1 MKNRNL
7 VSAWTMLIAGASGL
21 VASFVLTIDKFK
33 VLKDAGYTPSCNINA
48 TLNCKSVMLSKQA
61 EVFGFPN
68 SIIGIG
74 AFSMMLVIAVLLFFK
89 VSLPK
94 LFLQI
99 ATFGTVLAAI
109 FCHWLAY
116 QTTFVIG
123 ALCPYCM
130 VAWVATLLVLS
141 VLLRELVEFKKKS
154 DSDENTVLAIDAIK
168 RLLVPFHALWAV
180 LLVSAAFLGV

>member
-1 MKNRNL
+1 MRLKNPI
-7 VSAWTMLIAGASGL
+7 SAWVMLVAAMSGLIA
-21 VASFVLTIDKFK
+21 SFILTIDKFK
-33 VLKDAGYTPSCNINA
+33 ILKDAGYTPSCNINA

-61 EVFGFPN
+61 EAFGFPN

-74 AFSMMLVIAVLLFFK
+74 TFSMMLVVAVLIFFNI
-89 VSLPK
+89 SLPK

-99 ATFGTVLAAI
+99 ATFGTALAVV

-116 QTTFVIG
+116 ETTFVIA

-141 VLLRELVEFKKKS
+141 VLLRELVEIKKQS
-154 DSDENTVLAIDAIK
+154 ATDENVIIAIETIK
-168 RLLVPFHALWAV
+168 KWLVPFHILWAG
-180 LLVSAAFLGV
+180 LLVASAFFGV

>member
-1 MKNRNL
+1 MRTKT
-7 VSAWTMLIAGASGL
+7 SAWVMLLAGVSGFI
-21 VASFVLTIDKFK
+21 ASFILTIDKFK
-33 VLKDAGYTPSCNINA
+33 VLKDAGYTPSCNINS

-74 AFSMMLVIAVLLFFK
+74 AFAVMITIAVLLFFGTNI
-89 VSLPK
+89 PK
-94 LFLQI
+94 LVLQI
-99 ATFGTVLAAI
+99 GTFGTALAAI

-130 VAWVATLLVLS
+130 VAWVATLMVLS
-141 VLLRELVEFKKKS
+141 VLLRELLEIKKS
-154 DSDENTVLAIDAIK
+154 NTDDEDSKIVIDTIK
-168 RLLVPFHALWAV
+168 KWLVPFHALWSA
-180 LLVSAAFLGV
+180 LLVGAAFLGV

>member
-74 AFSMMLVIAVLLFFK
+74 AFSMMLVIAVLLFF
-89 VSLPK
+89 
-94 LFLQI
+94 
-99 ATFGTVLAAI
+99 
-109 FCHWLAY
+109 
-116 QTTFVIG
+116 
-123 ALCPYCM
+123 
-130 VAWVATLLVLS
+130 
-141 VLLRELVEFKKKS
+141 
-154 DSDENTVLAIDAIK
+154 
-168 RLLVPFHALWAV
+168 
-180 LLVSAAFLGV
+180 